1 MPAFT
6 AAFHP
11 ATDLTWQP
19 VGPGIR
25 RSLLAA
31 NQELMLV
38 KVEYEAGAAATL
50 QQHPQSRISYVES
63 GEFAVTVGDETR
75 ILHAGDSFYVAPDVP
90 HGVSARQAGA
100 LLNSFSPP
108 PAEFLPPAK

>member
-1 MPAFT
+1 MPTFT

-19 VGPGIR
+19 VTPGVR

-31 NQELMLV
+31 NQVLMLV
-38 KVEYEAGAAATL
+38 IVQYEAGAAVAL
-50 QQHPQSRISYVES
+50 QEHPQSRISYVES

-75 ILHAGDSFYVAPDVP
+75 ILHVGDSFYVAPDVP
-90 HGVSARQAGA
+90 HGVAARQAGT

-108 PAEFLPPAK
+108 PAEFLPPTK